1 MKVTGSGSK
10 VSLDTPAKLTINVN
24 LKATE
29 DIEKASLKITE
40 SQGEDTLNIPA
51 ESGKAVRSQCNE
63 NLHKSSKS
71 SDHLVLFGVPDAGSS
86 FASDEENRPYH
97 QYSEGK
103 IGQASLANDRMFC
116 DLVAADEACIGDN
129 DDLDVW
135 MLVL

>member
-10 VSLDTPAKLTINVN
+10 VSLDTPAELTIKVN

-29 DIEKASLKITE
+29 DIEKASLKITD
-40 SQGEDTLNIPA
+40 QGEGISNAPA
-51 ESGKAVRSQCNE
+51 ESSKTQRE
-63 NLHKSSKS
+63 DDLHKSSKS
-71 SDHLVLFGVPDAGSS
+71 SDHLVLFGVLDAGSS
-86 FASDEENRPYH
+86 FASVEENRPYH

-103 IGQASLANDRMFC
+103 IGQTSLAHDRMFC

-135 MLVL
+135 KLPL